1 VIVGIA
7 LLLQI
12 ALGIGNVVLGLPLA
26 VAIAHNGVAA
36 LLLLTLLALLVRTGE
51 GRGERGEG

>member
-1 VIVGIA
+1 L

-36 LLLLTLLALLVRTGE
+36 MLLFALLALLVRVRVG
-51 GRGERGEG
+51 